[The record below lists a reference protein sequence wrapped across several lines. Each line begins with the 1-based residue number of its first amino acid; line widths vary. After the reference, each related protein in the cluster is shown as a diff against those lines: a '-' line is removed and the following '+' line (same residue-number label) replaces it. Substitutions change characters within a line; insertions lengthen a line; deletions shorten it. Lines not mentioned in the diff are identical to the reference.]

1 MSLRFDGGQEGDVII
16 LNRCPK
22 CCRFIKNSSLPQ
34 KIYTNKWHNVIEPLL
49 GQCQK
54 CGEVKLEWFRD

>member
-1 MSLRFDGGQEGDVII
+1 MSLRFDGGGEGDVVI

-34 KIYTNKWHNVIEPLL
+34 SISVNCYGTVKEPLTAI
-49 GQCQK
+49 CQK
-54 CGEVKLEWFRD
+54 CGEVKLEWWRD